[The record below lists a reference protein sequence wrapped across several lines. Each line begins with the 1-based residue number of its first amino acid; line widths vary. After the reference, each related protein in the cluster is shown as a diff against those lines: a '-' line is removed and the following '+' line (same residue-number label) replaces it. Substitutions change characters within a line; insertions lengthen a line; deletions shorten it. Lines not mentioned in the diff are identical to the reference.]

1 MVNRGNAL
9 TSTVGDFSGI
19 QIDVRSLTDMA
30 ISPDKKTVWLQA
42 GTYSYEVIDALW
54 EQGYITG
61 TDCEPPSVCES
72 VIVIDKHE
80 PLATGSG
87 SCVGLA
93 GPGLGGGHGPYQ
105 GLYGLISDN
114 FVRLNVVLANGSAIT
129 VNETTNADL
138 WWAMR
143 GAGHNFGIVT
153 SFELNIY
160 PAETQTWYYKS
171 YVFTG
176 DQLEPLFQELNK
188 FQNNGSTP
196 KLMAGNFGVYTMNT
210 SVSHTEVSRC
220 SFISPSL
227 VLAMAF

>member
-1 MVNRGNAL
+1 MGN
-9 TSTVGDFSGI
+9 FSGI
-19 QIDVRSLTDMA
+19 QIDVRSLTDIV
-30 ISPDKKTVWLQA
+30 ISQDKTRVWLQA
-42 GTYSYEVIDALW
+42 GTYTYEVISTLW
-54 EQGYITG
+54 EQGYVAG
-61 TDCEPPSVCES
+61 TALKSLS
-72 VIVIDKHE
+72 TFGNAIVINEHGL
-80 PLATGSG
+80 LASGSG

-114 FVRLNVVLANGSAIT
+114 FVSLNVVLANGSAIV

-160 PAETQTWYYKS
+160 PAETQTWYHKN

-176 DQLEPLFQELNK
+176 EQLESLFQELNN

-196 KLMAGNFGVYTMNT
+196 KLMTGNFGVYTMNT
-210 SVSHTEVSRC
+210 NVSQTEVSGH
-220 SFISPSL
+220 SVNFPLTLSI
-227 VLAMAF
+227 AI